1 MRLGPER
8 HQIAHQRRGAAD
20 CGQYRQTA
28 KAVDAL
34 TRIRGAAGSARRRKI
49 DLTSRAM
56 MRGGVRRILPSCRSY
71 WASPERQKACA
82 ITGPGES
89 LFFSGDC
96 FVCSLG
102 HSQWFGVALSLTL
115 PLSNEIPWPYN
126 RPFPFHRLVLRSA
139 QRNFPFGAAVVVI
152 KSDGVGNLKVAVD
165 CAIEAGCV
173 AGMAKLRR
181 WGFADWANEG
191 HGLSARRLFLVRQ
204 SPKSP
209 N

>member
-1 MRLGPER
+1 MSYSIG
-8 HQIAHQRRGAAD
+8 RGLFE
-20 CGQYRQTA
+20 Q
-28 KAVDAL
+28 
-34 TRIRGAAGSARRRKI
+34 ARWT
-49 DLTSRAM
+49 DNLTSRAM
-56 MRGGVRRILPSCRSY
+56 MRGGLRRILPSCRSY

-102 HSQWFGVALSLTL
+102 HSQRFGVALSLTL

-126 RPFPFHRLVLRSA
+126 RPLPFHRLVLRSA

-165 CAIEAGCV
+165 CAREAGCI
-173 AGMAKLRR
+173 AGMAKLRS
-181 WGFADWANEG
+181 WGFANWANEG
-191 HGLSARRLFLVRQ
+191 HGYA
-204 SPKSP
+204 
-209 N
+209 